1 MSPAEATNPRDLS
14 PRSEMMKKSHV
25 LILAMLV
32 LVYSLSAVEI
42 SPAASSPGAK
52 SSLFPEIKG
61 WKQTGGILTF
71 SPRKLYDYI
80 DGAADLYLTYEF
92 QELEVAEYQNEKKA
106 SVTVEVYRH
115 KTPTQA
121 FGIYSQERLSNANF
135 LDIGAQG
142 FVEKNILIFTQANYY
157 VKINSSETGAEDEEV
172 LLAFAKAVAKNLGEK
187 GFLPAILS
195 AFPEEGKRKNS
206 EKFIAKNFLGYSFF
220 LSGFTADYDLSGKKF
235 KLYVME
241 GANPEECKN
250 MIQKYLEKIQKAREN
265 VGEGRYTILDPYHGE
280 MDFAWKGKYIWGV
293 WNLDDPVLRSKYLKL
308 FEEALQK

>member
-1 MSPAEATNPRDLS
+1 
-14 PRSEMMKKSHV
+14 MKKNHV
-25 LILAMLV
+25 LILIMLV
-32 LVYSLSAVEI
+32 LVYSLSAGEI
-42 SPAASSPGAK
+42 SPASSSPGGK

-61 WKQTGGILTF
+61 WKQTGGTLTF

-92 QELEVAEYQNEKKA
+92 QELKVAEYQNEKKA

-142 FVEKNILIFTQANYY
+142 FIEKNILIFAQANYY
-157 VKINSSETGAEDEEV
+157 VKINSSDTGSEDEEV
-172 LLAFAKAVAKNLGEK
+172 LLAFAKGVAKNLGEK
-187 GFLPAILS
+187 GSLPAILS

-235 KLYVME
+235 KLYVMQ
-241 GANPEECKN
+241 GAKPEDCEN
-250 MIQKYLEKIQKAREN
+250 MIQKYLEKIQKPREN

-280 MDFAWKGKYIWGV
+280 MDFVWKGKYIWGV
-293 WNLDDPVLRSKYLKL
+293 MNLDDPVLRSKYLKL
-308 FEEALQK
+308 FEEAQQK

>member
-1 MSPAEATNPRDLS
+1 
-14 PRSEMMKKSHV
+14 
-25 LILAMLV
+25 MLV
-32 LVYSLSAVEI
+32 LVYSLPAVAI
-42 SPAASSPGAK
+42 SLAASSPGGK
-52 SSLFPEIKG
+52 SALFPEIKG

-92 QELEVAEYQNEKKA
+92 QELKVAEYQNEKKA

-142 FVEKNILIFTQANYY
+142 FIEKNILIFTQANSY
-157 VKINSSETGAEDEEV
+157 VKINSSDTGAEDEEV
-172 LLAFAKAVAKNLGEK
+172 LLAFAKGVAKNLGEK
-187 GFLPAILS
+187 GSLPAILS
-195 AFPEEGKRKNS
+195 AFPEEGKKKNS

-220 LSGFTADYDLSGKKF
+220 LSGFTADYDLSWKKI

-241 GANPEECKN
+241 GAKPEDCGN

-265 VGEGRYTILDPYHGE
+265 LAEGRYTIPDPYHGE
-280 MDFAWKGKYIWGV
+280 MDFVWKGKYIWGV
-293 WNLDDPVLRSKYLKL
+293 LNLDDPVLRSKYLAL
-308 FEEALQK
+308 FEEALQKK